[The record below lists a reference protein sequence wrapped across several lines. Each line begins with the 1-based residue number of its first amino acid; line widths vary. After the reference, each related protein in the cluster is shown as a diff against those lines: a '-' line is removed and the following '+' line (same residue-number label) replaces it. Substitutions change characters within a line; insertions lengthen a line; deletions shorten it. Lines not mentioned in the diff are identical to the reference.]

1 MTLYI
6 GKSGGIPSVVYSN
19 NVDAPTKLSE
29 LENDAGFITNEAIKT
44 TIQSISSTQEEE
56 ILNSGTLDGVEVENG
71 KIFACDYGNMKI
83 YSKTET
89 SGDNSGLVWDA
100 LGNIGLTEMSPHSP
114 AIEPISGTAVVTIDG
129 YSSAWVGMINGGG
142 PAWERVDDVVSNGFV
157 TGNGSLLSNFPLSD
171 CIHNGVEFIHYGNSY
186 ISRSQDG
193 RTWTQEEYPNGSP
206 FMKIS
211 GVAVDGNLNYVVSD
225 DIEGKIFHST
235 DGINFTDTGY
245 KGKVQPPS
253 HGVFIAT
260 QDDNHILESH
270 DGLHWNTIDIPMDG
284 MIGAQCI
291 MMNGT
296 YVWIASP
303 SVITQSVY
311 YSTDGGST
319 WNESLLPFPLNPRL
333 SYCGDKF
340 IILDGST
347 SRREIVYSYDGI
359 NWHTALMDVEDVWYM
374 TYYSYP
380 VCGIAGSHS
389 FETTTS
395 RNWGGS
401 NDSSEQPTYTYS
413 LDTISPNMSDV
424 HLAVDNASYIGVLDT
439 TTVYS
444 YLYNKNEGSICY
456 ASEDGEYVLDY
467 TGETKYYKKG
477 HFYKIATMWG
487 GENSE
492 YYIRYFE
499 DITQD
504 DSQYT
509 RKLDAEH
516 AEQIVLDGTFDGQDV
531 EDGEVFVQ
539 HNGKLVEFDKTLN
552 PGGEAWNSIS
562 GDVFSPTYSHVAYG
576 NNIFVATVNY
586 NPTYVYTSSDGKNW
600 VDTGIRWSDNHMG
613 VACLAFMNDKF
624 VAIRYNASNSTAIDI
639 VYSTDGIT
647 WTSTTMPTSTRYWRK
662 GVYGGGKYVFVSGGY
677 GTSTELLI
685 SDDGI
690 NWTSNTYLEIADWK
704 SICYG
709 DNAFVAV
716 AGGGYDPFMK
726 LFKWTP
732 GSDPERPEAPL
743 SQGNAGDIC
752 YGNGKYVIT
761 MGTDSTNQIFYS
773 TDGISWVETTAPVS
787 DKWINTIYT
796 GSMFVSVGAK
806 GGNVITSEDGINW
819 VQGVGVESGSVSERY
834 RRLCNKEG
842 LTVYAGRSPVVYID
856 FNPFYEY
863 SLTDLSFNKT
873 EVEENFALKSELPKA
888 TLVSTSVP
896 TTSTAG
902 SIGQQ
907 YIDTTN
913 GVAYICVQVDDTSSS
928 YTWKQ
933 ITN

>member
-1 MTLYI
+1 MALYY
-6 GKSGGIPSVVYSN
+6 GSNKSTPIIVKMVSGT
-19 NVDAPTKLSE
+19 NVTKLSE
-29 LENDAGFITNEAIKT
+29 LENDVGFITNEAIKT

-89 SGDNSGLVWDA
+89 SGGNSGLFWDA
-100 LGNIGLTEMSPHSP
+100 LGNVGLTEMSPHSP

-142 PAWERVDDVVSNGFV
+142 PAWERVDDVVSNRFV

-193 RTWTQEEYPNGSP
+193 RIWTQEEYPNGSP

-225 DIEGKIFHST
+225 DAEGKIFHST

-245 KGKVQPPS
+245 KGKVQPLS

-270 DGLHWNTIDIPMDG
+270 DGLHWNTINIPMNG

-303 SVITQSVY
+303 SVATQSVY

-319 WNESLLPFPLNPRL
+319 WNESLLPFSLNPRL

-359 NWHTALMDVEDVWYM
+359 NWYTALMDVEDVWYM
-374 TYYSYP
+374 TYFSKG
-380 VCGIAGSHS
+380 VFGIAGSYA

-395 RNWGGS
+395 TNWGGS

-424 HLAVDNASYIGVLDT
+424 HLAIDNASYIGVLDT

-444 YLYNKNEGSICY
+444 YLYNKYEGSICY

-467 TGETKYYKKG
+467 TGETRYYKKG

-509 RKLDAEH
+509 RKLDVEH

-552 PGGEAWNSIS
+552 PGGDWGTSSQTAQVYIATR
-562 GDVFSPTYSHVAYG
+562 GVYG
-576 NNIFVATVNY
+576 NGAIIIPAGIYNSDTVNKSTDKGVTWSLHTEIPFNIGTPPDGQNRCCFNGQQFVALEGTRFFTSTDGVSWTSHETNLDASEGIAFR
-586 NPTYVYTSSDGKNW
+586 NGRYVTREGVKIKYSDDGLNW
-600 VDTGIRWSDNHMG
+600 TAVEGLGVTLGDGWSLSASDDW
-613 VACLAFMNDKF
+613 FMFVGNDYI
-624 VAIRYNASNSTAIDI
+624 VRSTDGENWA
-639 VYSTDGIT
+639 VYSKPSGIGRQCAGGNGTGVIVNSDPPASGSNKVFYTTDNGATWSTTYTPSTQVWSGLSWCGDRFFMVGYYSDVYAYSFDGIT
-647 WTSTTMPTSTRYWRK
+647 WVEGKMPTSANWFAVTYADGTIVVTTK
-662 GVYGGGKYVFVSGGY
+662 NQTNVAYVS
-677 GTSTELLI
+677 
-685 SDDGI
+685 
-690 NWTSNTYLEIADWK
+690 
-704 SICYG
+704 
-709 DNAFVAV
+709 
-716 AGGGYDPFMK
+716 
-726 LFKWTP
+726 
-732 GSDPERPEAPL
+732 
-743 SQGNAGDIC
+743 
-752 YGNGKYVIT
+752 
-761 MGTDSTNQIFYS
+761 
-773 TDGISWVETTAPVS
+773 
-787 DKWINTIYT
+787 
-796 GSMFVSVGAK
+796 
-806 GGNVITSEDGINW
+806 
-819 VQGVGVESGSVSERY
+819 
-834 RRLCNKEG
+834 
-842 LTVYAGRSPVVYID
+842 

-863 SLTDLSFNKT
+863 SLTDLSYTKEEIDNQIGNIGFILDALNG
-873 EVEENFALKSELPKA
+873 EV
-888 TLVSTSVP
+888 
-896 TTSTAG
+896 
-902 SIGQQ
+902 I
-907 YIDTTN
+907 
-913 GVAYICVQVDDTSSS
+913 
-928 YTWKQ
+928 
-933 ITN
+933 

>member
-1 MTLYI
+1 MALYY
-6 GKSGGIPSVVYSN
+6 GSNKSTPIIVKTVSGT
-19 NVDAPTKLSE
+19 NVTKLSE
-29 LENDAGFITNEAIKT
+29 LENDVGFITNEAIKT

-89 SGDNSGLVWDA
+89 SGSNSGLVWDA
-100 LGNIGLTEMSPHSP
+100 LGNISLTEMAPHSP
-114 AIEPISGTAVVTIDG
+114 AIEPISRTAVITIDG
-129 YSSAWVGMINGGG
+129 YSSAWVGMIDFAVGT
-142 PAWERVDDVVSNGFV
+142 AWERVDDVVSNGFV

-225 DIEGKIFHST
+225 STEGKIFHST

-253 HGVFIAT
+253 QGVFIAT

-303 SVITQSVY
+303 SVATQSVY

-319 WNESLLPFPLNPRL
+319 WNESLLPFQLNPRL

-401 NDSSEQPTYTYS
+401 NDSSEQPTYNYS

-424 HLAVDNASYIGVLDT
+424 HLAIDNASYIGVLDT

-467 TGETKYYKKG
+467 TGEIRYYKKG

-509 RKLDAEH
+509 RKLDVEH
-516 AEQIVLDGTFDGQDV
+516 AEQIVLDGTYDGVEV

-539 HNGKLVEFDKTLN
+539 HDGKLVEFDKTLN
-552 PGGEAWNSIS
+552 PGGDWGTSSLTGQEYVETR
-562 GDVFSPTYSHVAYG
+562 GLYG
-576 NNIFVATVNY
+576 NGVVCIPAGIYNTVN
-586 NPTYVYTSSDGKNW
+586 VSSDRGRTWNYYNGRTIAGYNGT
-600 VDTGIRWSDNHMG
+600 VGGTNYCFNGQQ
-613 VACLAFMNDKF
+613 F
-624 VAIRYNASNSTAIDI
+624 VGLNNGWLYT
-639 VYSTDGIT
+639 STDGVNWSSKQT
-647 WTSTTMPTSTRYWRK
+647 NAGDTTAGLAFGNGRY
-662 GVYGGGKYVFVSGGY
+662 VTISGGVIKY
-677 GTSTELLI
+677 
-685 SDDGI
+685 SDDGL
-690 NWTSNTYLEIADWK
+690 NWFAIQDSTSFSGYSLQAFANGKFIAVGSSSVAISEDGENW
-704 SICYG
+704 SIHSKPSGNGRQC
-709 DNAFVAV
+709 
-716 AGGGYDPFMK
+716 AGGNGIFVISDVENWSY
-726 LFKWTP
+726 
-732 GSDPERPEAPL
+732 GSR
-743 SQGNAGDIC
+743 N
-752 YGNGKYVIT
+752 T
-761 MGTDSTNQIFYS
+761 FFYS
-773 TDGISWVETTAPVS
+773 TDGGITWNTSYTASSRNWVGLSWCGDRFFAVS
-787 DKWINTIYT
+787 HKDNLYT
-796 GSMFVSVGAK
+796 YSF
-806 GGNVITSEDGINW
+806 DGINW
-819 VQGVGVESGSVSERY
+819 IEGTMPQWDYWTTVTYVNGDIIVTCGHGTNKPSVAYVS
-834 RRLCNKEG
+834 
-842 LTVYAGRSPVVYID
+842 
-856 FNPFYEY
+856 FQPFYEY
-863 SLTDLSFNKT
+863 GLTDLSFNKA
-873 EVEENFALKSELPKA
+873 EVEENFA
-888 TLVSTSVP
+888 TSPLSLTVAP
-896 TTSTAG
+896 TTETKG
-902 SIGQQ
+902 SIGQMCV
-907 YIDTTN
+907 DTTN
-913 GVAYICVQVDDTSSS
+913 GVAYICVMVDSTTPS

-933 ITN
+933 ITNI

>member
-1 MTLYI
+1 MALYY
-6 GKSGGIPSVVYSN
+6 GSNKSTPIIVKMVSGT
-19 NVDAPTKLSE
+19 NVTKLSE
-29 LENDAGFITNEAIKT
+29 LENDVGFITNEAIKT

-89 SGDNSGLVWDA
+89 SGGNSGLFWDS

-225 DIEGKIFHST
+225 DTEGKIFHST

-245 KGKVQPPS
+245 KGKVQPLS

-270 DGLHWNTIDIPMDG
+270 DGLHWNTINIPMNG

-303 SVITQSVY
+303 SVATQSVY

-319 WNESLLPFPLNPRL
+319 WNESLLPFSLNPRL

-359 NWHTALMDVEDVWYM
+359 NWYTALMDVEDVWYM
-374 TYYSYP
+374 TYFSKG
-380 VCGIAGSHS
+380 VFGIAGSYA

-395 RNWGGS
+395 TNWGGS

-424 HLAVDNASYIGVLDT
+424 HLAIDNASYIGVLDT

-444 YLYNKNEGSICY
+444 YLYNKYEGSICY

-467 TGETKYYKKG
+467 TGETRYYKKG

-509 RKLDAEH
+509 RKLDVEH
-516 AEQIVLDGTFDGQDV
+516 AEQIVLDGTFDGVEV
-531 EDGEVFVQ
+531 EDGEIFVQ

-552 PGGEAWNSIS
+552 PGGDWYS
-562 GDVFSPTYSHVAYG
+562 VMLPT
-576 NNIFVATVNY
+576 T
-586 NPTYVYTSSDGKNW
+586 NPSS
-600 VDTGIRWSDNHMG
+600 
-613 VACLAFMNDKF
+613 
-624 VAIRYNASNSTAIDI
+624 
-639 VYSTDGIT
+639 
-647 WTSTTMPTSTRYWRK
+647 
-662 GVYGGGKYVFVSGGY
+662 SGGPY
-677 GTSTELLI
+677 
-685 SDDGI
+685 DG
-690 NWTSNTYLEIADWK
+690 
-704 SICYG
+704 
-709 DNAFVAV
+709 V
-716 AGGGYDPFMK
+716 
-726 LFKWTP
+726 
-732 GSDPERPEAPL
+732 
-743 SQGNAGDIC
+743 C
-752 YGNGKYVIT
+752 YGNGIFVAVNQYLRSSNSNNYSYVATSTNGKDWVEHTNALDWTPSTFTESRSYFKVFFTETRADVRQGLFFMPHEGSGNYLTTSFDGENWTEVPVTVETQYITDIVYFKNRFILSSKSVGIMIANDGYINWTGVSGVPAGNYKLAVSPNRIIAVKSNEYANQFYYTDDGVNWESGTLLGNNYYQDIAYGKGKFVIT
-761 MGTDSTNQIFYS
+761 TGTTSYS
-773 TDGISWVETTAPVS
+773 RDTVL
-787 DKWINTIYT
+787 Y
-796 GSMFVSVGAK
+796 
-806 GGNVITSEDGINW
+806 SEDGGVNW
-819 VQGVGVESGSVSERY
+819 NTSTMPSSGGWTNVIYDETTGLFISVDGMASSDAGAYSEDGVNWTKFTRPQGVINRYGLTSGNGVVVAVPTNPSGSSD
-834 RRLCNKEG
+834 
-842 LTVYAGRSPVVYID
+842 LTPRIFYANYT
-856 FNPFYEY
+856 PFYEY
-863 SLTDLSFNKT
+863 GLVDLSYTKEEIDNQIGNIGFILDALNG
-873 EVEENFALKSELPKA
+873 EV
-888 TLVSTSVP
+888 
-896 TTSTAG
+896 
-902 SIGQQ
+902 I
-907 YIDTTN
+907 
-913 GVAYICVQVDDTSSS
+913 
-928 YTWKQ
+928 
-933 ITN
+933 